1 MGQVLDSNTGVG
13 APDVSV
19 TKVGGALVLVKEF
32 HAAVTVKL
40 LLPAE
45 RPVTVH
51 VVADIGDPE
60 VPHVPPGGVPP
71 LAVTK

>member
-1 MGQVLDSNTGVG
+1 VVKASLVA

-19 TKVGGALVLVKEF
+19 TGVGGVLVLVKEF
-32 HAAVTVKL
+32 QTAVTVKL
-40 LLPAE
+40 LPPAE

-51 VVADIGDPE
+51 VVAEMGDPE